1 MGNVYKILS
10 VRKIK
15 PQPDYFADRLI
26 IELCEN
32 IHLHY
37 RNLRIELSKS
47 EFLEFADAIA
57 EAARELKK

>member
-1 MGNVYKILS
+1 MGNVFKVLSTKKIT
-10 VRKIK
+10 
-15 PQPDYFADRLI
+15 PQPGYFADRLT

-37 RNLRIELSKS
+37 RNLRIEFSKG